1 MLGLVLLFLMIVLL
15 VLGSVTLLTLVF
27 APSLEGKLKN
37 WQLKKEKVVEKQLDS
52 LFYYNKSPRSIARF
66 YFILPPVLGLV
77 ALAVFRSPLPII
89 VGVGLGLFIP
99 NFIMNI
105 RNVKRRHKFN
115 NQILDA
121 IMILSSSL
129 KGGLS
134 LLQALEVL
142 VEEVPAPMSQEIGL
156 VVRENKM
163 GITLEESL
171 RRLGKRMDMEELN
184 LVINSILVA
193 RETGGDLTKVFS
205 RLTTT
210 IRDNRKLKESIK
222 TLTLQGKLQGLVM
235 SVLPVLFVIW
245 VLNVNKH
252 HFDSML
258 QNETGRMLLIAAG
271 VLQVIGTFLIRKF
284 STIKI

>member
-1 MLGLVLLFLMIVLL
+1 MLGLVLLFLIIVLL
-15 VLGSVTLLTLVF
+15 VVGSVTLLTLVF
-27 APSLEGKLKN
+27 APSLEGKLKK

-52 LFYYNKSPRSIARF
+52 LFYYNKSPRSIVKF

-77 ALAVFRSPLPII
+77 ALVIFRSPLLVI
-89 VGVGLGLFIP
+89 VGIGLGLFIP
-99 NFIMNI
+99 NFILNI
-105 RNVKRRHKFN
+105 RNVKRRQKFN

-134 LLQALEVL
+134 LLQSLEVL
-142 VEEVPAPMSQEIGL
+142 MEEVPAPMSQEIGL

-171 RRLGKRMDMEELN
+171 RRLGKRMNMEELN

-222 TLTLQGKLQGLVM
+222 TLTLQGKIQGLVM
-235 SVLPVLFVIW
+235 SILPIVFVMW
-245 VLNVNKH
+245 VWNFNKH

-258 QNETGRMLLIAAG
+258 QSEVGRMLLITAG
-271 VLQVIGTFLIRKF
+271 VLQVIGVVLIRKF
-284 STIKI
+284 SSIKI